1 MNKQIRSLGS
11 IPFNHGTLLSYLGGY
26 RRPNDKIARM
36 LANGDLIQL
45 KKGQYVLGDEHR
57 VTPVSL
63 PLVANLLYGPS
74 YVSLDFAL
82 SWHGLIPE
90 GVFEV
95 SSVTTRRARR
105 YDTPL
110 GRFSYTRTFADLYG
124 VGIMMER
131 NPDGSHFLIASP
143 EKALCDKVL
152 FTRNLHAT
160 TTRTMHVFLE
170 DDLRIDFDVLSELN
184 LEPVRQCVA
193 TGHKPRQLR
202 ALCKVLEGLQ

>member
-11 IPFNHGTLLSYLGGY
+11 IPFNHGTLLSYLREY
-26 RRPNDKIARM
+26 RRPNDKIAHM
-36 LANGDLIQL
+36 LASGDLLQL
-45 KKGQYVLGDEHR
+45 KKGLYVLGTEHR
-57 VTPVSL
+57 TSAVSL
-63 PLVANLLYGPS
+63 PLVGNLLYGPS

-124 VGIMMER
+124 IGIVMER
-131 NPDGSHFLIASP
+131 NPDDSHFLIASP

-152 FTRNLHAT
+152 FTRNLRAT
-160 TTRTMHVFLE
+160 TARTMHVFLE
-170 DDLRIDFDVLSELN
+170 DDLRIDFHVLSKLN
-184 LEPVRQCVA
+184 LEPFHQCLA

-202 ALCKVLEGLQ
+202 ALCKVLEGFK